1 MVLRMPTPDDLRRL
15 ARSNHFELN
24 EEELAAFMDLIP
36 EVFPS
41 YEDLE
46 QMIEPRELQKY
57 SQRQLGSRPT
67 AEQDPF
73 NAIIRRCS
81 VMGASGGKLA
91 GKRFGLKNNISVAGM
106 PMTSGSAML
115 QDFVAETDAT
125 VVTRLLDEGAEIVAL
140 LNLED
145 LSFSA
150 GGDTS
155 AFGPVLNPHNPEY
168 LASGSSGGSASAL
181 YYEDIDIT
189 LGADQG
195 GSIRMP
201 ASWVGVVGH
210 KPTFSLVPYT
220 GIMGADH
227 SIDHVGPMAR
237 SVADAALTL
246 EVIAGAD
253 PMDPRQTDVA
263 VQNYTEFL
271 GRGSRG
277 LRIGILREG
286 FGHASSEPDVDASV
300 RNAVRI
306 LGDLGAEVSEVSI
319 PEHRSFGAIL
329 WGMITE
335 GATALLESN
344 GMGHGW
350 EGRYDTNL
358 ATALGRA
365 RRVQSNDFPPT
376 VKLVLLCGTYIKEN
390 YHGRIYAKAQN
401 LRRQL
406 RAAYDNAL
414 QDVDLIAM
422 PTTPMKAHRHV
433 PGRGVQDTIE
443 HGWAPVDNT
452 GPFDLTGHPAISVPC
467 AKSEGLPVGLMLV
480 GRHFDDGTA
489 LQAAHAFEQHVDWET
504 L

>member
-1 MVLRMPTPDDLRRL
+1 MVLRPPTPDDLRRL
-15 ARSNHFELN
+15 AQANHFELN
-24 EEELAAFMDLIP
+24 DEEMAAFMGLIP
-36 EVFPS
+36 EVFPR
-41 YEDLE
+41 YEELE
-46 QMIEPRELQKY
+46 QMIEPREPQKY
-57 SQRQLGSRPT
+57 TERQLGARPT
-67 AEQDPF
+67 AAEDPF

-81 VMGASGGKLA
+81 VKGAPVGKLA

-125 VVTRLLDEGAEIVAL
+125 VVARLLDEGAEIVAL

-145 LSFSA
+145 LSFSG

-155 AFGPVLNPHNPEY
+155 TFGPVLNPHNPEH
-168 LASGSSGGSASAL
+168 LASGSSGGSGSAL
-181 YYEDIDIT
+181 YYDDIDIT

-201 ASWVGVVGH
+201 ASWCGVVGH

-253 PMDPRQTDVA
+253 PMDPRQTDVS
-263 VQNYTEFL
+263 VQRYTEFL
-271 GRGSRG
+271 GRGAQG
-277 LRIGILREG
+277 LRIGILKEG
-286 FGHASSEPDVDASV
+286 FGHSSSQADVDASV
-300 RNAVRI
+300 RHAVRI
-306 LGDLGAEVSEVSI
+306 LGDLGAEVSEVSV
-319 PEHRSFGAIL
+319 PDHLGYGPIL

-350 EGRYDTNL
+350 EGRYDVGL
-358 ATALGRA
+358 ASALGRA
-365 RRVQSNDFPPT
+365 RKAQSNDFPPT
-376 VKLVLLCGTYIKEN
+376 VKFDATL
-390 YHGRIYAKAQN
+390 
-401 LRRQL
+401 RQL
-406 RAAYDNAL
+406 HQGKLPRPHLRQGAESTEAIAGVVRRRFAGIRPDRNAHHSDEGPPAHPREGSPGHNRAWFRSSGQYRTIRPDR
-414 QDVDLIAM
+414 
-422 PTTPMKAHRHV
+422 P
-433 PGRGVQDTIE
+433 PGPE
-443 HGWAPVDNT
+443 HP
-452 GPFDLTGHPAISVPC
+452 LRQ
-467 AKSEGLPVGLMLV
+467 V
-480 GRHFDDGTA
+480 GRPSGRFDAGGT
-489 LQAAHAFEQHVDWET
+489 T

>member
-1 MVLRMPTPDDLRRL
+1 MVLRPPTPDDLRRL
-15 ARSNHFELN
+15 AQANHFELN
-24 EEELAAFMDLIP
+24 DEEMAAFMGLIP
-36 EVFPS
+36 EVFPR
-41 YEDLE
+41 YEELE
-46 QMIEPRELQKY
+46 QMIEPREPQKY
-57 SQRQLGSRPT
+57 TERQLGARPT
-67 AEQDPF
+67 AAEDPF

-81 VMGASGGKLA
+81 VKGAPVGKLA

-125 VVTRLLDEGAEIVAL
+125 VVARLLDEGAEIVAL

-145 LSFSA
+145 LSFSG

-155 AFGPVLNPHNPEY
+155 TFGPVLNPHNPEH
-168 LASGSSGGSASAL
+168 LASGSSGGSGSAL
-181 YYEDIDIT
+181 YYDDIDIT

-201 ASWVGVVGH
+201 ASWCGVVGH

-253 PMDPRQTDVA
+253 PMDPRQTDVS
-263 VQNYTEFL
+263 VQRYTEFL
-271 GRGSRG
+271 GRGAQG
-277 LRIGILREG
+277 LRIGILKEG
-286 FGHASSEPDVDASV
+286 FGHSSSEADVDASV
-300 RNAVRI
+300 RHAVRI
-306 LGDLGAEVSEVSI
+306 LGDLGAEVSEVSV
-319 PEHRSFGAIL
+319 PDHLGYGPIL

-350 EGRYDTNL
+350 EGQYDVGL
-358 ATALGRA
+358 ASALGRA
-365 RRVQSNDFPPT
+365 RKAQSNHFPPS
-376 VKLVLLCGTYIKEN
+376 VKFVLLCGTYIKDN

-406 RAAYDNAL
+406 RASYDAAL
-414 QDVDLIAM
+414 QEFDLIAM
-422 PTTPMKAHRHV
+422 PTTPMKAHRHI
-433 PGRGVQDTIE
+433 PGRGVLDTIE
-443 HGWAPVDNT
+443 HGFAPADNT
-452 GPFDLTGHPAISVPC
+452 GPFDLTGHPALSIPC
-467 AKSEGLPVGLMLV
+467 AKSGGLPVGLMLV
-480 GRHFDDGTA
+480 GRHFEDGT
-489 LQAAHAFEQHVDWET
+489 LFQAANAFEQHVNWET